1 MLKGVTVSEL
11 KDILAKVEPPKRL
24 MDPITELPSEWD
36 QAIIQKIKSAKS
48 KEEILHLE
56 EPVKA
61 TMPVDLNQVHPR
73 IWIGNFKAAKVS
85 LESYLKYSL
94 ISLIFSQLMF

>member
-24 MDPITELPSEWD
+24 VDPITELPSEWD
-36 QAIIQKIKSAKS
+36 QTLLAKIKSAKS
-48 KEEILHLE
+48 IEEIKDLE

-73 IWIGNFKAAKVS
+73 IWIGNYKAAKVS
-85 LESYLKYSL
+85 LKGSLKC
-94 ISLIFSQLMF
+94 

>member
-11 KDILAKVEPPKRL
+11 KDILAKVEPPQRL
-24 MDPITELPSEWD
+24 MDPVTELPTLWD
-36 QAIIQKIKSAKS
+36 QSLIGKIKSAKS
-48 KEEILHLE
+48 MEEVLELE

-73 IWIGNFKAAKVS
+73 IWIGNYKAAKVS
-85 LESYLKYSL
+85 LKSYLEKL
-94 ISLIFSQLMF
+94 LTFLIFSQLMF

>member
-36 QAIIQKIKSAKS
+36 QTLLTKIKSAKS
-48 KEEILHLE
+48 IEEIKDCL
-56 EPVKA
+56 
-61 TMPVDLNQVHPR
+61 R
-73 IWIGNFKAAKVS
+73 IASVS
-85 LESYLKYSL
+85 EKNNSR
-94 ISLIFSQLMF
+94 FVFE

>member
-11 KDILAKVEPPKRL
+11 KDILAKVEPPQRL
-24 MDPITELPSEWD
+24 MDPVTELPTLWD
-36 QAIIQKIKSAKS
+36 QSLIGKIKSAKS
-48 KEEILHLE
+48 MEEVLELE

-73 IWIGNFKAAKVS
+73 IWIGNYKAAKVS
-85 LESYLKYSL
+85 DLDWIPFYD
-94 ISLIFSQLMF
+94 F

>member
-36 QAIIQKIKSAKS
+36 QAIIQKIKNAKS
-48 KEEILHLE
+48 KEEIMHLE

-61 TMPVDLNQVHPR
+61 TMPVDLNQVYPR
-73 IWIGNFKAAKVS
+73 IWIGNYKAAKVS
-85 LESYLKYSL
+85 LKSYQKLSY
-94 ISLIFSQLMF
+94 